1 MAVVSPSPST
11 PKIPRGRGSGLSHE
25 RHAEISVA
33 AGPGDT
39 APTTGRR
46 RDLLDAAVQVLAQTG
61 LRGLTHRAVDAQA
74 GVPQGSTSTY
84 YRTRLALLSALTSH
98 VAQEL
103 LAGIE
108 VLGAR
113 VAALPEMADDEL
125 ARACADEVVTAL
137 LALARRQ
144 DLVSAQSE
152 LVLEAARTP
161 ELLDILTPWRRALI
175 DIVASIGSTVD
186 PVKATDRA
194 ETTVAAF
201 QGVLATSLWHPTQA
215 RAAYVERSSRQLL
228 DLLQA

>member
-1 MAVVSPSPST
+1 MSQSVSSSLSDNGAQPMSASFATPS
-11 PKIPRGRGSGLSHE
+11 GSGPFGSASVLLLSWVYI
-25 RHAEISVA
+25 HAMGGE
-33 AGPGDT
+33 
-39 APTTGRR
+39 
-46 RDLLDAAVQVLAQTG
+46 
-61 LRGLTHRAVDAQA
+61 GLTNA
-74 GVPQGSTSTY
+74 
-84 YRTRLALLSALTSH
+84 TRLALLSALTSH

-144 DLVSAQSE
+144 DLVRAQSE